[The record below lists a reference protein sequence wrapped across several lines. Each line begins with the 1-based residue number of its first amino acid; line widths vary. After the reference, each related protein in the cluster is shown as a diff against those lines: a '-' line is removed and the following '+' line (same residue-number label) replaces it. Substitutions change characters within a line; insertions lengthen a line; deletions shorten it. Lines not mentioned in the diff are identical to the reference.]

1 MKKNN
6 FIIIIL
12 SLLFAGSIS
21 AQTEQLVK
29 QQPEKPKAGD
39 NVIITYNASI
49 DKATLKN
56 AKEMTLYVMI
66 FGSEKGQRVIEQ
78 QMTNNN
84 NNWTASFKLDDASE
98 NLLVYFFDDGT
109 NKEYND
115 GEAWLSMIYNAK
127 NLPVKG
133 AYSSQASLYS
143 NSGFMD
149 FKINKSKEKSLEFLN
164 REIAAN
170 PGYVPAYNSKWNTM
184 MRDKPGDETIAIIKK
199 ELDKVYSLNKTDEKM
214 VFRLLN
220 WFEKTNQ
227 KAKADE
233 IRTSILKKN
242 PKGYMAQMSRIDAI
256 YDENDPSKQIE
267 MCKQILTDFPDL
279 DQQNKDYMNSA
290 IFSAFV
296 EKKDYETAANL
307 LGTFI
312 TKNSG
317 QYNNLAWPLI
327 EKGEQLE
334 KAVKWA
340 NEGMKLAENPD
351 ISEKPSYWLT
361 KTWKMQNEQ
370 SLGMISDTY
379 AFGLYQLGY
388 TIAAEKSYEK
398 AYSVLKGSDED
409 VNARFVE
416 CLVNNGNY
424 SKAVEV
430 SEECMIKEKSNSN
443 LIKQYKTAWLKL
455 NRNESEFD
463 SKITNLSNKAKEETF
478 AKLKKEMVNK
488 PAIDFSL
495 KSLDGSTVKLSD
507 LKGKIVVID
516 FWATWCGPCKASF
529 PALQKITDKY
539 KSNPNIVI
547 LTLDTWEQVKGD
559 ERTAKVKEFIESNKY
574 TFTVLFDEDFVSK
587 YEVSGIPTKFI
598 VDRYGKIQFKT
609 IGFGGEAKMLT
620 EMEAQFEILS
630 NDDYLKELN

>member
-1 MKKNN
+1 MRKKSLIV
-6 FIIIIL
+6 FIL
-12 SLLFAGSIS
+12 SLLFAVNIS
-21 AQTEQLVK
+21 AQTEQFVK
-29 QQPEKPKAGD
+29 QLPDKPKAGD
-39 NVIITYNASI
+39 NVVITYNASI

-56 AKEMTLYVMI
+56 AKEITLYVMI
-66 FGSEKGQRVIEQ
+66 FGSDKGQRVLEQ
-78 QMTNNN
+78 PMTNNN
-84 NNWTASFKLDDASE
+84 NLWTASFKLDDASE
-98 NLLVYFFDDGT
+98 NLLIYFFDDGT
-109 NKEYND
+109 NKEFNY
-115 GEAWLSMIYNAK
+115 GEAWISMIYDTK

-133 AYSSQASLYS
+133 AYSSQATLYN

-149 FKINKSKEKSLEFLN
+149 FKINKSKEKSLECLN
-164 REIAAN
+164 KEIAAN
-170 PGYVPAYNSKWNTM
+170 PGYVPAYYSRWNSM
-184 MRDKPGDETIAIIKK
+184 MREKPGDKTVATIKK
-199 ELDKVYSLNKTDEKM
+199 ELDKVYSLNKSNEKM
-214 VFRLLN
+214 VFRLLT

-233 IRTSILKKN
+233 IRTSTIKKN
-242 PKGYMAQMSRIDAI
+242 PKGYMAQMNRIEAI
-256 YDENDPSKQIE
+256 YDESDPSKQIE
-267 MCKQILTDFPDL
+267 LCKQVLADFPEL
-279 DQQNKDYMNSA
+279 DQQNKNYMNNA
-290 IFSAFV
+290 IFSAYV
-296 EKKDYETAANL
+296 EKKDFETAANL
-307 LGTFI
+307 LGSFK

-340 NEGMKLAENPD
+340 NESMKLAENPD

-379 AFGLYQLGY
+379 AYGLYQLGY
-388 TIAAEKSYEK
+388 TVAAEKSYEK
-398 AYSVLKGSDED
+398 AYSVLQGSDED

-424 SKAVEV
+424 TKALEV
-430 SEECMIKEKSNSN
+430 SEDCMIKEKSNSN
-443 LIKQYKTAWLKL
+443 LIAQYKAAWLKL
-455 NRNESEFD
+455 NRSESEFD
-463 SKITNLSNKAKEETF
+463 SKIANLSKKAKEETF
-478 AKLKKEMVNK
+478 AKLKKELVNK

-539 KSNPNIVI
+539 KNNPNIVI

-559 ERTAKVKEFIESNKY
+559 ERTAKVKEFIELKKY
-574 TFTVLFDEDFVSK
+574 TFTVLFDEDYVTK

-609 IGFGGEAKMLT
+609 IGFDGEAKMLN
-620 EMEAQFEILS
+620 EMEAQFEILM